1 VLTSGITK
9 FGWTPSRLRPVQ
21 AWCRVPGS
29 SFLVTR
35 NLGSSCSVAGCE
47 ETGLLSSS
55 NRVRSF
61 SLDHLRLAT
70 TQSVVD
76 DSPDLRVE
84 VLPDSDEEVELRS
97 DPDVKAKGLPVA
109 VPIW

>member
-1 VLTSGITK
+1 
-9 FGWTPSRLRPVQ
+9 
-21 AWCRVPGS
+21 
-29 SFLVTR
+29 
-35 NLGSSCSVAGCE
+35 VAGCE

-97 DPDVKAKGLPVA
+97 DPDVKAKVSIPLRNS
-109 VPIW
+109 